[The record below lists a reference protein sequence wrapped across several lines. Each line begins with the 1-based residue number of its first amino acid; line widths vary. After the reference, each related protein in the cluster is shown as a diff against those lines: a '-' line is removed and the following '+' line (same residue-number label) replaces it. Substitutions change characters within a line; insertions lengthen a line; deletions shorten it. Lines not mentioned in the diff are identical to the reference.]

1 MTVCFN
7 IDGNG
12 EIRAYCPDCGWTTPV
27 SDDSALVRRAADRH
41 SCRPNW
47 SSGPGN
53 LQPIGIETLHH
64 TTERTPTVTASSDET
79 VPVSLDLLL
88 RVDDLLRT
96 EGHEEISDDLRAAL
110 PASPVTAAL
119 DALRPLLDDAR
130 SRPDVNV
137 PSDFVRDVLTALD
150 DAGLLR
156 DDPEETHRQAREIND
171 LRSAL
176 TELSSAPVVDG
187 SDPDGPDLDPDVHPD
202 RRKPRP
208 GDTWLAE
215 YNGEFCVAIRNS
227 DRDGN
232 LPWTG
237 QLFYSSSAAYFE
249 AHELDFL
256 RPLRLA

>member
-7 IDGNG
+7 IDANG

-27 SDDSALVRRAADRH
+27 SDDSAVVRRAADRH

-47 SSGPGN
+47 RSGPGN

-79 VPVSLDLLL
+79 VPVSLDFL
-88 RVDDLLRT
+88 RRINDLLRA
-96 EGHEEISDDLRAAL
+96 EGHEEISADLRAVL
-110 PASPVTAAL
+110 PSSAVDAAL
-119 DALRPLLDDAR
+119 DALRPLLDDVR
-130 SRPDVNV
+130 SRPDADD
-137 PSDFVRDVLTALD
+137 PLDFVRDALDALD

-156 DDPEETHRQAREIND
+156 DDPAETDRQAREIND

-176 TELSSAPVVDG
+176 ADLRSAPVTDG

-215 YNGEFCVAIRNS
+215 YAGDFCVAIRNS

-249 AHELDFL
+249 THELDFL